1 MDKRLI
7 ITAALCGAGTTRKQS
22 PYLPI
27 TPEEIAADTIACAKA
42 GAAIVH
48 IHARDEAG
56 NNTMDTARFC
66 QVVDTIREACEKEN
80 VDVVLN
86 LTSSGSKFSEEL
98 RLAHLPILKPEMC
111 SFDAGSMNWGTSYIF
126 KNSPEFLEQ
135 LGTLTQKEDIKPEC
149 EIFDSGM
156 MRQVENYVRTGILKP
171 PVHYQFVLGVSG
183 AMRGNMDSLAFL
195 GPKMLPGSTW
205 SVTGIGRDHMPCML
219 MGLAAGC
226 TGIRV
231 GLEDN
236 VYLEQGVLATNVQLV
251 ERACKLGELAGR
263 SIATAAEAR
272 EILGL
277 TKHR

>member
-195 GPKMLPGSTW
+195 VPKMLPGSTW